1 MRKMLLLLLA
11 LLMLTTSVF
20 ALEIPDSAREYLPHE
35 LVESVEREDSLLSG
49 GWAYLCDTVRQ
60 ALTDVLR
67 SGVRS
72 CAMLMLLSLL
82 CGAVEGLSD
91 GAGADAVRFV
101 PYFGVLGASLLTAGD
116 LAALIGLGAQTVDEL
131 GVLGKLLIPT
141 VAAAMAAG
149 GCVGTASL
157 WQVGTL
163 LVSDVLLTVTREVL
177 LPLVYC
183 YIALAAAGALL
194 PKAGLDVLAG
204 GVKKLLSWG
213 VCGVTLLFT
222 AFLTVS
228 NVLTGSADKAAVKA
242 GSFVISNAVPV
253 VGGILSEATEAV
265 LAGAGA
271 LRGTVGTLGVFAVL
285 AVCAVPLLRFAV
297 QFLFY
302 QAAAFLSAMAGCE
315 TLQKFINRLSGAFT
329 LVLALTAS
337 CAAILLVALLVAMT
351 MVTV

>member
-1 MRKMLLLLLA
+1 MRKIAFLLLA
-11 LLMLTTSVF
+11 FFMLTTAAS
-20 ALEIPDSAREYLPHE
+20 ALEIPDSAREFLPDE
-35 LVESVEREDSLLSG
+35 LTQSVEREDSLLLG
-49 GWAYLCDTVRQ
+49 CRAYLCGTVRS
-60 ALTDVLR
+60 ALTELLR

-72 CAMLMLLSLL
+72 CTMLMLLALL
-82 CGAVEGLSD
+82 CGAAEGLSD

-101 PYFGVLGASLLTAGD
+101 PYFGVLGASLLAAGD
-116 LAALIGLGAQTVDEL
+116 LTALIGLGAQTVDEL
-131 GVLGKLLIPT
+131 GVLGKLRIPT

-149 GCVGTASL
+149 GCVGTASV

-163 LVSDVLLTVTREVL
+163 LVSDMLLTVTREVL

-183 YIALAAAGALL
+183 YIALSAAGALL
-194 PKAGLDVLAG
+194 PRGGLDVLAV

-222 AFLTVS
+222 AFLTLS

-285 AVCAVPLLRFAV
+285 AVCAIPLLRLAV

-302 QAAAFLSAMAGCE
+302 QAAAFLSAMAGSE
-315 TLQKFINRLSGAFT
+315 TLQKFITRLSGAFT
-329 LVLALTAS
+329 LVLALCAS
-337 CAAILLVALLVAMT
+337 CAAILLAALLVAMT

>member
-1 MRKMLLLLLA
+1 MRKMLFLLLA
-11 LLMLTTSVF
+11 LLTLTTSVS
-20 ALEIPDSAREYLPHE
+20 AIEIPDSARDFLPRE
-35 LVESVEREDSLLSG
+35 LTESVEREDSLLLG
-49 GWAYLCDTVRQ
+49 GWAYLCDMVRD
-60 ALTDVLR
+60 ALFGVLR

-72 CAMLMLLSLL
+72 CAMLMLLALL
-82 CGAVEGLSD
+82 CGAAEGLAD

-101 PYFGVLGASLLTAGD
+101 PYFGVLGASLLAAGD
-116 LAALIGLGAQTVDEL
+116 FTALIGLGAQTVDEL

-163 LVSDVLLTVTREVL
+163 FVSDVLLSLSRDVL

-194 PKAGLDVLAG
+194 PRGGLDVLAG
-204 GVKKLLSWG
+204 GVKKLISWG
-213 VCGVTLLFT
+213 ACGVTLLFT

-228 NVLTGSADKAAVKA
+228 NVLMGSADKAAVKA

-265 LAGAGA
+265 LAGAGV
-271 LRGTVGTLGVFAVL
+271 LRGTVGTLGVLAVL
-285 AVCAVPLLRFAV
+285 AVCAVPLLRLSV

-329 LVLALTAS
+329 QVLALTAS
-337 CAAILLVALLVAMT
+337 CAAILLVALLVAVT
-351 MVTV
+351 MVAI

>member
-1 MRKMLLLLLA
+1 MRKMLFLLLA
-11 LLMLTTSVF
+11 ALTLTTSVY
-20 ALEIPDSAREYLPHE
+20 ALEIPDSARNFLPHE
-35 LVESVEREDSLLSG
+35 LAESVECEDSLLVG
-49 GWAYLCDTVRQ
+49 GWVYLCNTVRDT
-60 ALTDVLR
+60 LTDVLR

-72 CAMLMLLSLL
+72 CALLMLLSLL
-82 CGAVEGLSD
+82 CGATEGLSD

-101 PYFGVLGASLLTAGD
+101 PYFGVLGASILTAGD
-116 LAALIGLGAQTVDEL
+116 LTALIGLGAQTVDEL

-163 LVSDVLLTVTREVL
+163 LVSDVLLTVTRDVL

-194 PKAGLDVLAG
+194 PRGGLDVLAG

-228 NVLTGSADKAAVKA
+228 NVLTGSADKAAVRA

-265 LAGAGA
+265 LAGAFA
-271 LRGTVGTLGVFAVL
+271 LRGTVGTLGLFAVL
-285 AVCAVPLLRFAV
+285 AVCAVPLLRLAV

-302 QAAAFLSAMAGCE
+302 QAAAFLAAMAGSE
-315 TLQKFINRLSGAFT
+315 TLQKFIERLSGAFT

-351 MVTV
+351 MVSM

>member
-1 MRKMLLLLLA
+1 MRRMLFLLLA
-11 LLMLTTSVF
+11 LLTLTTSVY
-20 ALEIPDSAREYLPHE
+20 ALEIPDSARDFLPRE
-35 LVESVEREDSLLSG
+35 LVESVEREDSLLLG
-49 GWAYLCDTVRQ
+49 GWTYLCDTVRE
-60 ALTDVLR
+60 ALADVLR

-72 CAMLMLLSLL
+72 CAMLMLLALL
-82 CGAVEGLSD
+82 CGAAEGLAD

-116 LAALIGLGAQTVDEL
+116 LTALIGLGAQTVDAL

-149 GCVGTASL
+149 GCVGTASA

-163 LVSDVLLTVTREVL
+163 LISDVLLSLSREVL

-213 VCGVTLLFT
+213 ACGVTLLFT

-228 NVLTGSADKAAVKA
+228 NVLTGSADRAAVRA
-242 GSFVISNAVPV
+242 GSFLLSNAVPV

-265 LAGAGA
+265 IAGAGA

-285 AVCAVPLLRFAV
+285 ALCAVPLLRLSV

-302 QAAAFLSAMAGCE
+302 QAAAFLAAMAGSE
-315 TLQKFINRLSGAFT
+315 TLQKFIERLSGAFT

-337 CAAILLVALLVAMT
+337 CAAILLAALLVAMT
-351 MVTV
+351 MVTM

>member
-1 MRKMLLLLLA
+1 MRRLLFLLLA
-11 LLMLTTSVF
+11 VLALTTAAYAV
-20 ALEIPDSAREYLPHE
+20 EIPDSAREYLPRE
-35 LVESVEREDSLLSG
+35 LVQSVEREDSLLLG
-49 GWAYLCDTVRQ
+49 GWAYLCGTVRS
-60 ALTDVLR
+60 ALTEVLR

-82 CGAVEGLSD
+82 CGAAEGLSD

-116 LAALIGLGAQTVDEL
+116 LTALIGLGAQTVDEL

-149 GCVGTASL
+149 GCVGTASV

-163 LVSDVLLTVTREVL
+163 FVSDVLLTVTREML

-194 PKAGLDVLAG
+194 PRGGLDVLAG

-213 VCGVTLLFT
+213 VCGVTILFT
-222 AFLTVS
+222 AFLTLS
-228 NVLTGSADKAAVKA
+228 NVLAGSADKAAVKA
-242 GSFVISNAVPV
+242 GSFVISSVVPV

-285 AVCAVPLLRFAV
+285 AVCAVPLLRLAV

-302 QAAAFLSAMAGCE
+302 RAAAFLSAMAGCE
-315 TLQKFINRLSGAFT
+315 ALQKFIDRISGAFT

>member
-1 MRKMLLLLLA
+1 MKKMLFLLLA
-11 LLMLTTSVF
+11 LLMLTTSAY
-20 ALEIPDSAREYLPHE
+20 ALEIPDSVREFLPRE
-35 LVESVEREDSLLSG
+35 LVQSVEREDSLLAG
-49 GWAYLCDTVRQ
+49 GWAYLCDTVRST
-60 ALTDVLR
+60 LLGVLR
-67 SGVRS
+67 SSVRS
-72 CAMLMLLSLL
+72 CAMLMLLALL

-91 GAGADAVRFV
+91 GTGADAVRFV

-116 LAALIGLGAQTVDEL
+116 LTALIGLGTQTVDEL

-163 LVSDVLLTVTREVL
+163 FVSDVLLTVTREVL

-183 YIALAAAGALL
+183 YIALTAADALL
-194 PKAGLDVLAG
+194 LRGGLDVLAG

-213 VCGVTLLFT
+213 VCGVTVLFT

-242 GSFVISNAVPV
+242 GSFLLSNAVPV

-271 LRGTVGTLGVFAVL
+271 LRGMVGTLGVFAVL
-285 AVCAVPLLRFAV
+285 AVCAVPLLRLAV

-315 TLQKFINRLSGAFT
+315 TLEKFINRLSGAFT

-337 CAAILLVALLVAMT
+337 CAAILLVALLVAIT

>member
-1 MRKMLLLLLA
+1 MKKMLFLLLA
-11 LLMLTTSVF
+11 ALTLTTSVC
-20 ALEIPDSAREYLPHE
+20 ALEIPNSARDFLPRE
-35 LVESVEREDSLLSG
+35 LTQSVEYEDSLLAG
-49 GWAYLCDTVRQ
+49 GWAYLRDTVRS
-60 ALTDVLR
+60 ALSDVLR

-72 CAMLMLLSLL
+72 CAMLMLLALL
-82 CGAVEGLSD
+82 CGTAEGLSD
-91 GAGADAVRFV
+91 GVLSDAVRFV

-116 LAALIGLGAQTVDEL
+116 LTALIGLGAQTVDEL

-149 GCVGTASL
+149 GCVGTASV

-163 LVSDVLLTVTREVL
+163 FVSDVLLSVTRDVL

-194 PKAGLDVLAG
+194 PRGGLDVLAG
-204 GVKKLLSWG
+204 GVKKLISWG
-213 VCGVTLLFT
+213 ACGVTLLFT

-228 NVLTGSADKAAVKA
+228 NVLTGSADRAAVRA

-265 LAGAGA
+265 LSGALA
-271 LRGTVGTLGVFAVL
+271 LRGTVGTLGVFTVL
-285 AVCAVPLLRFAV
+285 AVCAVPLLRLSV

-302 QAAAFLSAMAGCE
+302 QAAAFLSAMAGSE
-315 TLQKFINRLSGAFT
+315 TLQKFIDRLSGAFT

-351 MVTV
+351 MVSM